1 MEEYSGA
8 HGRTNYKIKMT
19 DFSLIPEINLNREII
34 TTRDVDFPVDT
45 VFESFVNPDHLKNW
59 WGPAGFTNTFH
70 EFNPVPYG
78 SWKFTMHGP
87 DGKNYGNES
96 MFIVVQKPDCI
107 IIDHINAPE
116 FRAVFQF
123 ESLTQ
128 NTTSIH
134 WRMIFKTEQLFN
146 ALGDFVKG
154 KNVENMDRLERELSK
169 VSS

>member
-1 MEEYSGA
+1 
-8 HGRTNYKIKMT
+8 
-19 DFSLIPEINLNREII
+19 
-34 TTRDVDFPVDT
+34 
-45 VFESFVNPDHLKNW
+45 
-59 WGPAGFTNTFH
+59 
-70 EFNPVPYG
+70 
-78 SWKFTMHGP
+78 
-87 DGKNYGNES
+87 
-96 MFIVVQKPDCI
+96 VVQKPDCI